1 MTDTTQFL
9 IKHGLPLVFAAIFV
23 EQLGLPLPAAPWLLA
38 AGALSAAGKFNFLS
52 GLAVT
57 VTACLIADAI
67 WFSLGRHRGNR
78 ILGLLCRISLEP
90 DSCVRRTQNLFT
102 KYGLR
107 GVVVAKFLPGMS
119 TVVPPLAAM
128 SGVTAGRFFPADALG
143 AMLYGGC
150 FLGVGYFFSN
160 QIEQIGAAISD
171 IGGSALSLILG
182 VVAVY
187 LAYKFWQRQ
196 RLLRELRMA
205 RITVDELRQKLDAD
219 EDLVIVDLRSSAALQ
234 EDPLVI
240 RGAIH
245 VSMDEIEKR
254 QYDLPRDRDIIVYC
268 SCPNEVSSAKVALR
282 LQRKGFT
289 RIRPLLGGIDAWREQ
304 RHPMEPHSR
313 IVTDVAGSGPI
324 SLNSASALV
333 PIPFTVGNPTS
344 APRRRP
350 RAKWS
355 CKPKALP
362 AGHGTSSPPNTAS
375 ATRYPDFNAPQEY
388 AAKCS

>member
-1 MTDTTQFL
+1 MPQTTQFL
-9 IKHGLPLVFAAIFV
+9 VQHGLPLVFAAILL

-38 AGALSAAGKFNFLS
+38 AGALSAVGKFSFAS
-52 GLAVT
+52 GLAV
-57 VTACLIADAI
+57 VVIACLMADAL
-67 WFSLGRHRGNR
+67 WFSLGRRHGNR

-107 GVVVAKFLPGMS
+107 GVVAAKFLPGMS

-128 SGVTAGRFFPADALG
+128 AGVAPSRFFPADALG
-143 AMLYGGC
+143 AVLYGSC

-160 QIEQIGAAISD
+160 QIEQIGAALSD

-182 VVAVY
+182 LVALYV
-187 LAYKFWQRQ
+187 AYKFWQRQ

-205 RITVDELRQKLDAD
+205 RITVDELRQKLDAG
-219 EDLVIVDLRSSAALQ
+219 EEVLILDLRSSAALQ

-240 RGAIH
+240 RGAMH
-245 VSMDEIEKR
+245 VNLDEIEKR
-254 QYDLPRDRDIIVYC
+254 QYELPRDRDIIVYC

-304 RHPMEPHSR
+304 RHPMEPHSPT
-313 IVTDVAGSGPI
+313 VTIMAGGPTISSATPLVA
-324 SLNSASALV
+324 V
-333 PIPFTVGNPTS
+333 PITVADQDSTIGGREPS
-344 APRRRP
+344 PR
-350 RAKWS
+350 
-355 CKPKALP
+355 
-362 AGHGTSSPPNTAS
+362 
-375 ATRYPDFNAPQEY
+375 
-388 AAKCS
+388 